1 MKHYFLMIK
10 AVFFDIDGTL
20 VSFKTHTVPASAQE
34 ALKCLREK
42 GIKTFIATG
51 RPKDLMMKAVGFLPF
66 DGFVTLNGS
75 HCFTALGGED
85 IYKGCIPQEDIERL
99 IVYSRRHPEIPFVFV
114 DEEGWFITS
123 SNADVEEVSR
133 LIEISVPPVLPV
145 EAARDREVLQM
156 MGYFGEEKDSELFGE
171 VLSHCTP
178 MRWHPLFTDI
188 IARGNSKSRGI
199 DKVLAHYGIGLKETM
214 AFGDGGN
221 DIPMLAHVG
230 LGVAMGNA
238 SQSVRAVSDY
248 VTTSVDEDGI
258 MNALKYFG
266 IL

>member
-99 IVYSRRHPEIPFVFV
+99 IVYSHRHPEIPFVFV

-123 SNADVEEVSR
+123 SNADVEDVSR

-238 SQSVRAVSDY
+238 SQSVRAVSGY

>member
-99 IVYSRRHPEIPFVFV
+99 IVYSHRHPEIPFVFV

-258 MNALKYFG
+258 MNALKYFD
-266 IL
+266 LL

>member
-1 MKHYFLMIK
+1 MIK
-10 AVFFDIDGTL
+10 AVWFGVDGTL

>member
-99 IVYSRRHPEIPFVFV
+99 IVYSHRHPEIPFVFV

-221 DIPMLAHVG
+221 DILMLAHVG